1 MCSKHSVFNL
11 IQMKSTKR
19 QALILGLA
27 ASLLFSVTFI
37 FNRLMSVNG
46 GSWIWSSSLRFYWM
60 LPFFL
65 GIVGY
70 QGGLKQ
76 LFREIQQDIIQWL
89 VWSTVGFGLFYAPLT
104 FAAAYTPS
112 WLLASTWQ
120 FTIIAG
126 IILAPFINRNITG
139 TQQGFGSSAI
149 FSGMI
154 LLGIIIMQVRHAK
167 ILPAEN
173 ILKGVIP
180 VIIAAFAYPL
190 GNRKMMQLT
199 NGRLNVYQRV
209 LGMILC
215 SMPFWMILSIYEIA
229 ASNSFPTNG
238 QYIQTFVIAIFS
250 GVMATVLFFS
260 ATDIARADE
269 RQLAAVE
276 ATQSA
281 EVLFALVGEVL
292 ILGSPL
298 PDVYG
303 VVGMALVMIGMTLH
317 SLKG

>member
-1 MCSKHSVFNL
+1 
-11 IQMKSTKR
+11 MKSTKK

-37 FNRLMSVNG
+37 VNRLMSVNG

-65 GIVGY
+65 IIVAY
-70 QGGLKQ
+70 QGGLKG
-76 LFREIQQDIIQWL
+76 LFAEIKQDITQWL
-89 VWSTVGFGLFYAPLT
+89 VWSTIGFGLFYAPLT
-104 FAAAYTPS
+104 FAAAYAPS
-112 WLLASTWQ
+112 WLIAGTWQ

-126 IILAPFINRNITG
+126 IILAPFINRNVANTKD
-139 TQQGFGSSAI
+139 GFRSSAVFSSII
-149 FSGMI
+149 FF
-154 LLGIIIMQVRHAK
+154 GIIILQIGHAQ
-167 ILPAEN
+167 IIPAESV
-173 ILKGVIP
+173 LKGAAP
-180 VIIAAFAYPL
+180 VIVAAFAYPL

-215 SMPFWMILSIYEIA
+215 SMPFWTMLSIYEVTVGKSI
-229 ASNSFPTNG
+229 PTNG

-269 RQLAAVE
+269 KQLAAVE
-276 ATQSA
+276 ATQST
-281 EVLFALVGEVL
+281 EVLFAFVGEVL

-298 PDVYG
+298 PGVYS
-303 VVGMALVMIGMTLH
+303 VAGMVLVMVGMTLH